1 MKRHN
6 LKILP
11 QYFDAQVAGLKNF
24 ELRANDRKFKLGDEI
39 KLNEISAKLGD
50 YSKPTGRACIVRITY
65 ILASHHGNEFEGLA
79 PGYCILGT
87 ELVYTMPG

>member
-11 QYFDAQVAGLKNF
+11 QYFEAQVDGLKSF
-24 ELRANDRKFKLGDEI
+24 ELRKNDRKFKVGDEI
-39 KLNEISAKLGD
+39 KLNEISSKIGD
-50 YSKPTGRACIVRITY
+50 NYKPTGRACLVLITY
-65 ILASHHGNEFEGLA
+65 ILHSDHGNEFEGLE

-87 ELVYTMPG
+87 VLIYK